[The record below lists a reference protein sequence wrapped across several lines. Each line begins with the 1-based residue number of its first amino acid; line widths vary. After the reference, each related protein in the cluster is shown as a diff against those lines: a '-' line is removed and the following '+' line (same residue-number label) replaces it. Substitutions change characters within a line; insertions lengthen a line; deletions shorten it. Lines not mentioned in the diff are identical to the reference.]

1 MNISYG
7 TWRRLHDWIIH
18 LFVTT
23 LAFNFEHK
31 LLCNKLSLQ
40 VSSYS
45 ISLSKQQFQLE
56 LQHLLHGSCLGSN
69 YHFSLSSLLQFVL
82 EIYFNNKCNSCV
94 CVFVYL
100 SLSLLSPYVC
110 FYLCLSLSVSLPLT
124 NPSSFNPFKN
134 LFFQTLRPHGYEG
147 DFVNEFNVSWCFWA
161 ISSLILS
168 LSLFSIF
175 FTFRTSF
182 ITTHKSFSP
191 WHSGFSFLI
200 SLSGSSNATDAYNDL
215 PAFDAHFY
223 LFSE

>member
-1 MNISYG
+1 MSQLLPLILNINYCVTSYLSKFPVIVFLYLSNSFNLNYNIYCMG
-7 TWRRLHDWIIH
+7 LVLALIIIS
-18 LFVTT
+18 LF
-23 LAFNFEHK
+23 LPFFNLFWK
-31 LLCNKLSLQ
+31 YTSTINVIVVCVCLSICLCLFCLPMS
-40 VSSYS
+40 VS
-45 ISLSKQQFQLE
+45 IS
-56 LQHLLHGSCLGSN
+56 
-69 YHFSLSSLLQFVL
+69 V
-82 EIYFNNKCNSCV
+82 
-94 CVFVYL
+94 
-100 SLSLLSPYVC
+100 
-110 FYLCLSLSVSLPLT
+110 SLSVSLPLK